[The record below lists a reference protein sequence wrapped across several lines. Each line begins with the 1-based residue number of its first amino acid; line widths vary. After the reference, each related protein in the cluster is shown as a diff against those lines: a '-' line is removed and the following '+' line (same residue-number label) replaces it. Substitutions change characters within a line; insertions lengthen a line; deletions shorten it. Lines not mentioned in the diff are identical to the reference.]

1 MIFEWFKGLNPIVQ
15 ALLATCFT
23 WFVTALGAS
32 LVFFFKSINKKVL
45 NLMLGFAAGVM
56 IAASFWSL
64 LAPAIEM
71 AEQAL
76 MDCPDK
82 LDDVFA
88 ALVEIATHSPDKENA
103 VLIQDMLKKLIGMN
117 RISETYSKTLYQ
129 KYFSH
134 RFVSVHDTKVY
145 NLQGQ
150 LDFIK
155 ENLRK
160 ELALKKIGF
169 VECCNDREGYRKV
182 EAEYARVVNFMDNLL
197 LNEEYL
203 RGAS

>member
-1 MIFEWFKGLNPIVQ
+1 MKKGLI
-15 ALLATCFT
+15 LIISILSI
-23 WFVTALGAS
+23 VTACATPQPAVVSEPENVCPLPSGYQ
-32 LVFFFKSINKKVL
+32 
-45 NLMLGFAAGVM
+45 
-56 IAASFWSL
+56 

-71 AEQAL
+71 AEKTL
-76 MDCPDK
+76 ISCPEK

-88 ALVEIATHSPDKENA
+88 ALVKIATHSPDKENA
-103 VLIQDMLKKLIGMN
+103 VLIQDMLKKLIGIN
-117 RISETYSKTLYQ
+117 KISETYSKNLYR

-134 RFVSVHDTKVY
+134 RFVSVRDTKVY
-145 NLQGQ
+145 NLQGE

-155 ENLRK
+155 EELRK

-182 EAEYARVVNFMDNLL
+182 EAEYARVVNFMENLM

>member
-1 MIFEWFKGLNPIVQ
+1 VLREDNMKKRLVLIISILSVVAACATPQPAVVSRPEKACPIPFGYQ
-15 ALLATCFT
+15 
-23 WFVTALGAS
+23 
-32 LVFFFKSINKKVL
+32 
-45 NLMLGFAAGVM
+45 
-56 IAASFWSL
+56 
-64 LAPAIEM
+64 LAPAIAM
-71 AEQAL
+71 AEQTL
-76 MDCPDK
+76 MSCPDK

-88 ALVEIATHSPDKENA
+88 ALVEVATHSPDKENA
-103 VLIQDMLKKLIGMN
+103 ALIQDMLKKLVGMN

-145 NLQGQ
+145 NLQAE

-160 ELALKKIGF
+160 ELAFKKVGF

-182 EAEYARVVNFMDNLL
+182 EAEYARVVNFMENLL

>member
-1 MIFEWFKGLNPIVQ
+1 MKNVF
-15 ALLATCFT
+15 ALI
-23 WFVTALGAS
+23 S
-32 LVFFFKSINKKVL
+32 LVL
-45 NLMLGFAAGVM
+45 AAACATPQPTIVFEPEPWCPIPSGYQ
-56 IAASFWSL
+56 

-71 AEQAL
+71 AEDTL
-76 MDCPDK
+76 MSCPDK
-82 LDDVFA
+82 LDGVFA
-88 ALVEIATHSPDKENA
+88 ALVEIATHSPEPENA
-103 VLIQDMLKKLIGMN
+103 VLIQDMLKRLIGRN
-117 RISETYSKTLYQ
+117 KISETYSKNLYQ

-145 NLQGQ
+145 NLQGE

-155 ENLRK
+155 ENLSK

-182 EAEYARVVNFMDNLL
+182 EAEYARVVNFMENLL

-203 RGAS
+203 RGES